1 MLKLTTN
8 KKGTK
13 MKQYER
19 FTNAE
24 LKALLKLEHM
34 KQHRDGITNLMFD
47 DWVAEK
53 DANIKRKDKIDSL
66 IKRMPNFNAKEYD
79 YERQR

>member
-1 MLKLTTN
+1 MLKLTT

-13 MKQYER
+13 MKQYEKY
-19 FTNAE
+19 TTAQ

-47 DWVAEK
+47 DWVTEIYQRTEIPTAEE
-53 DANIKRKDKIDSL
+53 L
-66 IKRMPNFNAKEYD
+66 
-79 YERQR
+79 YERSR